1 MKKDPNPSVGVA
13 PADAPAAV
21 PRRRFGRTGLRLPVL
36 SAGFMRAMQS
46 WQDVADEQIDPN
58 SQRTMLAVAREA
70 LRLGIDHFETARG
83 YGSSERQLGRVLEEV
98 GRDRVILQTKVQPC
112 ADPEQFS
119 AAVRDSLRRLRVGRV
134 DLLALHGVNDHR
146 ALWHACRPG
155 GCLAAARRLQ
165 ARGLVGWIGFSGHGP
180 TGVLLDAVRHRGDG
194 GFDYVNLHW
203 YAIFRR
209 HTAVLEQAAA
219 HDLGVFIISPT
230 DKGGRLHHPP
240 PLLGRLCA
248 PLSPMQFNDLVCLL
262 RPEVTTISVGASRP
276 SDFHEHRAALAR
288 LDQPDLVA
296 AIDRRWQAAMC
307 AATGQQRPDDH
318 WPEWPSFADLPGY
331 INVACIFW
339 LENLVRGW
347 DLGAYARARYALLGR
362 ENAWVPG
369 NSAAHAD
376 DWDWTEI
383 ARDTG
388 LTATEMVERLRRAH
402 DLLRTD

>member
-165 ARGLVGWIGFSGHGP
+165 ARGQVGWIGFSGHGP

-388 LTATEMVERLRRAH
+388 LTATELVERLRRAH
-402 DLLRTD
+402 ALLRTD

>member
-165 ARGLVGWIGFSGHGP
+165 ARGQVGWVGFSGHGP
-180 TGVLLDAVRHRGDG
+180 TEVLLDAVRHRGDG
-194 GFDYVNLHW
+194 GFD
-203 YAIFRR
+203 
-209 HTAVLEQAAA
+209 
-219 HDLGVFIISPT
+219 
-230 DKGGRLHHPP
+230 
-240 PLLGRLCA
+240 
-248 PLSPMQFNDLVCLL
+248 
-262 RPEVTTISVGASRP
+262 
-276 SDFHEHRAALAR
+276 
-288 LDQPDLVA
+288 
-296 AIDRRWQAAMC
+296 
-307 AATGQQRPDDH
+307 
-318 WPEWPSFADLPGY
+318 
-331 INVACIFW
+331 
-339 LENLVRGW
+339 
-347 DLGAYARARYALLGR
+347 
-362 ENAWVPG
+362 
-369 NSAAHAD
+369 
-376 DWDWTEI
+376 
-383 ARDTG
+383 
-388 LTATEMVERLRRAH
+388 
-402 DLLRTD
+402 

>member
-1 MKKDPNPSVGVA
+1 
-13 PADAPAAV
+13 
-21 PRRRFGRTGLRLPVL
+21 
-36 SAGFMRAMQS
+36 
-46 WQDVADEQIDPN
+46 
-58 SQRTMLAVAREA
+58 MLAVANEA

-83 YGSSERQLGRVLEEV
+83 YGSSECQLGRVLEQV

-112 ADPEQFS
+112 ADPERFS
-119 AAVRDSLRRLRVGRV
+119 AEVRDSLARLRVARV

-165 ARGLVGWIGFSGHGP
+165 ARGLVGSVGFSGHGP
-180 TGVLLDAVRHRGDG
+180 TEVLLDAVRHRGDG

-219 HDLGVFIISPT
+219 RDLGVFIISPT
-230 DKGGRLHHPP
+230 DKGGLLHRPP
-240 PLLGRLCA
+240 SLLGELCA

-276 SDFHEHRAALAR
+276 SDFHDHHAALTH
-288 LDQPDLVA
+288 LDQPDLVT
-296 AIDRRWQAAMC
+296 AIDRRWQAAMH
-307 AATGQQRPDDH
+307 AATGQPRPDDH
-318 WPEWPSFADLPGY
+318 WPAWPSFADLPGY
-331 INVACIFW
+331 INVAYIFW
-339 LENLVRGW
+339 LENLVLGW
-347 DLGAYARARYALLGR
+347 DLGEYARARYALLGR

-369 NSAAHAD
+369 NNAAHAD

-383 ARDTG
+383 ARGTG
-388 LTATEMVERLRRAH
+388 LTATELVERLRRAH
-402 DLLRTD
+402 ALLRTD

>member
-155 GCLAAARRLQ
+155 GCLAAARRLH

-219 HDLGVFIISPT
+219 RDLGVFIISPT

-388 LTATEMVERLRRAH
+388 LTATELVERLRRAH
-402 DLLRTD
+402 ALLRTD

>member
-165 ARGLVGWIGFSGHGP
+165 ARGQVGWVGFSGHGP
-180 TGVLLDAVRHRGDG
+180 TEVLLDAVRHRGDG

-219 HDLGVFIISPT
+219 RDLGVFIISPT

-388 LTATEMVERLRRAH
+388 LTATELVERLRRAH
-402 DLLRTD
+402 ALLRTD

>member
-21 PRRRFGRTGLRLPVL
+21 PRRRVGRTGLRLPVL

-146 ALWHACRPG
+146 ALWYACRPG

-219 HDLGVFIISPT
+219 RDLGVFIISPT
-230 DKGGRLHHPP
+230 DKGGRLHRPP

-307 AATGQQRPDDH
+307 AATGQQRPDRSGRRSRTCPGTSMSPASSG
-318 WPEWPSFADLPGY
+318 WKTWSEAGTWERTRVPATPCSAGKTRGCRATARPMRTTGTGRRLPGT
-331 INVACIFW
+331 
-339 LENLVRGW
+339 
-347 DLGAYARARYALLGR
+347 RA
-362 ENAWVPG
+362 
-369 NSAAHAD
+369 
-376 DWDWTEI
+376 
-383 ARDTG
+383 
-388 LTATEMVERLRRAH
+388 
-402 DLLRTD
+402 

>member
-155 GCLAAARRLQ
+155 GCLVAARRLQ

-219 HDLGVFIISPT
+219 RDLGVFIISPT

-388 LTATEMVERLRRAH
+388 LTATELVERLRRAH
-402 DLLRTD
+402 ALLRTD

>member
-219 HDLGVFIISPT
+219 RDLGVFIISPT

-376 DWDWTEI
+376 DWDWTES
-383 ARDTG
+383 AAAAG
-388 LTATEMVERLRRAH
+388 LTAAELVGRLRRAH
-402 DLLRTD
+402 DLLRSR

>member
-180 TGVLLDAVRHRGDG
+180 TGVLLVAVRHRGDG

-219 HDLGVFIISPT
+219 RDLGVFIISPT

-388 LTATEMVERLRRAH
+388 LTATELVERLRRAH
-402 DLLRTD
+402 ALLRTD